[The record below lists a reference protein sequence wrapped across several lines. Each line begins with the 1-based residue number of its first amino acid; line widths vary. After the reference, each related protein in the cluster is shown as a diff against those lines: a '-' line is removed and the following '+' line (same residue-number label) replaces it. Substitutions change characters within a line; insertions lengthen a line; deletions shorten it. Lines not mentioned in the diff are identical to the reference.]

1 MQFDDGDYRVATMNT
16 LRWLEE
22 TEFANWVLTSFVGFP
37 LMLSLHAVGMATAV
51 GLILVMN
58 LRLLGLFE
66 FVSFNFLRRALIA
79 AWIGLMV
86 NFLSGTALF
95 IPRGVEYVGDPAFL
109 TKITLILIGVSATAA
124 LHVRLDRESVGW
136 QTDDAV
142 PLNTRLWATASLVI
156 WFGAIASGRLIAY
169 VG

>member
-1 MQFDDGDYRVATMNT
+1 MNA

-37 LMLSLHAVGMATAV
+37 LMLSLHAVGMAIAV

-66 FVSFNFLRRALIA
+66 FVSFRFLRRALVA
-79 AWIGLMV
+79 AWVGLVV

-109 TKITLILIGVSATAA
+109 TKIVLILIGVSATAA
-124 LHVRLDRESVGW
+124 LHARLERESVGW
-136 QTDDAV
+136 QAGGTV

-169 VG
+169 VS

>member
-1 MQFDDGDYRVATMNT
+1 MNA
-16 LRWLEE
+16 LQWLEE
-22 TEFANWVLTSFVGFP
+22 TEFADWVLTSYVGFP
-37 LMLSLHAVGMATAV
+37 LMLSLHAVGMAIAV

-66 FVSFNFLRRALIA
+66 FVSFSFLRRALVA
-79 AWIGLMV
+79 AWAGLTV

-95 IPRGVEYVGDPAFL
+95 IPRGVEYVGDRAFL

-124 LHVRLDRESVGW
+124 LHIRLERDSVSW
-136 QTDDAV
+136 QTDAV
-142 PLNTRLWATASLVI
+142 VPSNTKLWAAASVMI

-169 VG
+169 VD

>member
-1 MQFDDGDYRVATMNT
+1 MQSGDGDWQVTTMNT

-37 LMLSLHAVGMATAV
+37 LMLSLHAVGMAIAI

-66 FVSFNFLRRALIA
+66 FVSYRFLQRALIA
-79 AWIGLMV
+79 AWAGLTV

-95 IPRGVEYVGDPAFL
+95 IPRGVEYVGDRAFL
-109 TKITLILIGVSATAA
+109 TKIALILIGVSTTAA
-124 LHVRLDRESVGW
+124 LHSRLKRESLKW
-136 QTDDAV
+136 QADDAV
-142 PLNTRLWATASLVI
+142 SVDTKLWAAASLVI

-169 VG
+169 ID